1 MLGIGLFFT
10 LSLGLGALL
19 PVVRFSG
26 RPSIGAL
33 WIGGYAILTGSIFF
47 AHVALRLPMA
57 ILVWTLLVFALLALV
72 KRLREGDI
80 HWRALATHPCV
91 VLTVFAALTV
101 LAAGGIEYQPYAID
115 EFTNWLGVSRL
126 IFWSGGYEAVRET
139 VYLSGYTP
147 GWRML
152 LTVPWFFTG
161 TYDPGQ
167 SAAASLILH
176 IGVAGLFFDLI
187 RSAID
192 LRLPDAGRRSD
203 AVAWVIVL
211 LYLSVQA
218 TGAIWPYTLLI
229 EQPQIYGLAAAAMLL
244 FAIDGDRER
253 HRSLCLVLG
262 FVLML
267 AYLLKTAA
275 VLLLPGAVAAILL
288 LAILGNTASRSALPA
303 DLGITVGPVLIAMIA
318 WALLKPDSNSCFSS
332 PGVTLGA
339 EALERAAAY
348 DWGDLLRRFTSGVAS
363 YLTAYKWQLSVAAA
377 AGIAAAVATRRYP
390 MPLALITFI
399 VLYFG
404 ALYWF
409 HLTCFGPYNFETLA
423 SIERFTRVALQPV
436 HAAGLLALAIV
447 AVNLTPRRLLD
458 SGLQRKSST
467 ALLVVTGTALIMW
480 QSMVL
485 QRNIEDMTTRRHQNM
500 DPRISEVRRAADFIK
515 AQETYKAEP
524 PHVQFVSQGTDSDI
538 LGYAKYYAVRAGKT
552 SPTDLFTTAN
562 AVSWALGEQ
571 ENVWQR
577 PTQAGDLL
585 ETLRAADIIWPVVTE
600 PWIDDLLRSLVDDGD
615 CSAPLTERILQK
627 TQDGAF
633 VCRAKP

>member
-1 MLGIGLFFT
+1 MLGIGLFFL

-19 PVVRFSG
+19 PVIRFAG
-26 RPSIGAL
+26 RPSVGAL
-33 WIGGYAILTGSIFF
+33 WVGGYAILTGTIFF
-47 AHVALRLPMA
+47 AHVALRLPMG
-57 ILVWTLLVFALLALV
+57 ILVWTLLVLATLALV
-72 KRLREGDI
+72 KRLREGGI
-80 HWRALATHPCV
+80 HWRALAMHPCV

-101 LAAGGIEYQPYAID
+101 LAAGGIEYQPYTVD

-126 IFWSGGYEAVRET
+126 IFWSGGYDAVRET

-161 TYDPGQ
+161 TFEPGP
-167 SAAASLILH
+167 SAAATLILH
-176 IGVAGLFFDLI
+176 IGVAGLFFDLV

-192 LRLPDAGRRSD
+192 RRLPDAGRRGY
-203 AVAWVIVL
+203 AAAWVAVL
-211 LYLSVQA
+211 LYLSAQA

-253 HRSLCLVLG
+253 RRSLCIVLG
-262 FVLML
+262 LVLML

-275 VLLLPGAVAAILL
+275 VLLLPGVVAAILL
-288 LAILGNTASRSALPA
+288 LAVLGSAASRSALPA
-303 DLGITVGPVLIAMIA
+303 DLGVTVGPVLIAMIA

-348 DWGDLLRRFTSGVAS
+348 DWNDLLKRFTFAVAG
-363 YLTAYKWQLSVAAA
+363 YLAAYKWQLSIIAAT
-377 AGIAAAVATRRYP
+377 GIAAAAVTRRYS
-390 MPLALITFI
+390 MPLTLITFI

-423 SIERFTRVALQPV
+423 SVERFTRVALQPL
-436 HAAGLLALAIV
+436 HAAGLLALVVV
-447 AVNLTPRRLLD
+447 AVDLAPRRLLD
-458 SGLQRKSST
+458 SSLQRKSIT
-467 ALLVVTGTALIMW
+467 ALLVVSGTALILW

-485 QRNIEDMTTRRHQNM
+485 QRNVEDMTTRRYQNM

-515 AQETYKAEP
+515 AQASSRTAP
-524 PHVQFVSQGTDSDI
+524 PRVQFISQGTDNDI
-538 LGYAKYYAVRAGKT
+538 LGYAKYYSVRAGEAA
-552 SPTDLFTTAN
+552 PADLFTTAG
-562 AVSWALGEQ
+562 AVSWTLGERD
-571 ENVWQR
+571 NVWQR
-577 PTQAGDLL
+577 PTKAGDLL
-585 ETLRAADIIWPVVTE
+585 KTLRTADIIWPVVTE
-600 PWIDDLLRSLVDDGD
+600 PWIDDLLQSLADEGD
-615 CSAPLTERILQK
+615 CSAPLTERLLQK
-627 TQDGAF
+627 TQDGTF